1 MFLGNT
7 SFQIEVKSTFGD
19 ESKTVS
25 LTNLDDIL
33 ENKGLEPYKRSYILL
48 GNKTIL
54 VSFARQMNDTERN
67 TIENLENDFSVQDYN
82 ECKFGQQCYGGTK
95 CKNVQWSF
103 ECVCEGNAKFK
114 DGKCLKTGEF
124 YEFFNQKKIFYKG
137 MVFKEQILQ
146 GFCI

>member
-1 MFLGNT
+1 MLLGNT
-7 SFQIEVKSTFGD
+7 SFQIELNSTSGA
-19 ESKTVS
+19 ESKTDS
-25 LTNLDDIL
+25 LTKLDNIL
-33 ENKGLEPYKRSYILL
+33 EKKGLEPYERSYILP

-67 TIENLENDFSVQDYN
+67 TIKDLENGFSVRDYN

-95 CKNVQWSF
+95 CKNVDWSF

-124 YEFFNQKKIFYKG
+124 YEFFNQKEIFYKG
-137 MVFKEQILQ
+137 MV
-146 GFCI
+146 